1 MIAFKIILA
10 SWLVTFANAAFAQD
24 TAQQVSR
31 TGSFELPCA
40 ADTAFPL
47 FSPEGER
54 DWVKGWDPTPVFPE
68 RIEFTRDTVFREG
81 SASEE
86 AVWTIVDADWQT
98 HRAEYVRLAP
108 HSHTARI
115 VVKVESLAGERSR
128 VVVNYTVTAFGEDA
142 ASILAAFSEQAYAA
156 KMRDWQKQ
164 IVAYL
169 EGLKSP
175 KTSKARSTHP

>member
-1 MIAFKIILA
+1 MILA

-40 ADTAFPL
+40 ADTSFPL

-54 DWVKGWDPTPVFPE
+54 DWVKGWSPTPVFPE

-86 AVWTIVDADWQT
+86 ADA
-98 HRAEYVRLAP
+98 P
-108 HSHTARI
+108 
-115 VVKVESLAGERSR
+115 
-128 VVVNYTVTAFGEDA
+128 
-142 ASILAAFSEQAYAA
+142 A
-156 KMRDWQKQ
+156 KLLDRT
-164 IVAYL
+164 
-169 EGLKSP
+169 LKP
-175 KTSKARSTHP
+175 LFKPELPFEK